1 MSADDAAAVAAAV
14 AADVAAVRASVALG
28 DGAHVAAVRA
38 SGPGAQDLLDRA
50 SPRDL
55 FVRAGQMLHT
65 LLLDGAGAPIA
76 DVYLCCDEDD
86 YLVLAEGLDGPAL
99 AARLAKEAGG
109 LDVEIAD
116 LTPSHAILTLDGP
129 YAWELL
135 ADVTSPDVIGLPY
148 LGFFHEGR
156 FTCFRGGKTGEYGY
170 ELLVPREGLAE
181 LRRVLLDAGRR
192 YELREASRAALDL
205 CRLEAGFFNVRREA
219 RPDLTPIELQLQWR
233 VGADRAYR
241 GAEAVAA
248 RRRAPR
254 GRVTTI
260 ASEAALAA
268 EAAVLLDGERVG
280 TVLHAGPSH
289 TRGDWIGLALLE
301 PAIAHAGLGGLSCGG
316 APARTISA
324 PAVNNRSL
332 YVDPQR
338 HAWAT
343 RDREAFPPLVRPR
356 WS

>member
-1 MSADDAAAVAAAV
+1 MSADE
-14 AADVAAVRASVALG
+14 VAAVRTSVALG
-28 DGAHVAAVRA
+28 DGAHVTAVRVA
-38 SGPGAQDLLDRA
+38 GAGAHDLLDRV

-65 LLLDGAGAPIA
+65 LLLDDGGGPLV

-86 YLVLAEGLDGPAL
+86 YLVLGEGLAGSDL
-99 AARLAKEAGG
+99 AESLRADAAG
-109 LDVEIAD
+109 LDVDVID
-116 LTPSHAILTLDGP
+116 LSASHAILTLDGP

-135 ADVTSPDVIGLPY
+135 AEVTTPDVIGLPY

-170 ELLVPREGLAE
+170 ELLVPRAQLGEIRAL
-181 LRRVLLDAGRR
+181 LLDAGRR
-192 YELREASRAALDL
+192 FDLREASLAALDL
-205 CRLEAGFFNVRREA
+205 CRLEGGFFNVRREG
-219 RPDLTPIELQLQWR
+219 RPGLTPVELQLQWR
-233 VGADRAYR
+233 VGAHRSYR
-241 GAEAVAA
+241 GAEEVAA

-254 GRVTTI
+254 GRATMIVSP
-260 ASEAALAA
+260 SEIRAD
-268 EAAVLLDGERVG
+268 AAVELDGERVG

-289 TRGDWIGLALLE
+289 TRGDWLGLALFE
-301 PAIAHAGLGGLSCGG
+301 PAVAHAGLEGFTCGG
-316 APARTISA
+316 APVRTASV

-332 YVDPQR
+332 FVDPQR